1 MLTSRSRPPIVLIR
15 TVAGAVSVQD
25 ARAPAREVA
34 QGRTNSSAIVLP
46 RRDPPSTM
54 KDGTSETLTAWAF
67 LVPSLCILGTFG
79 LFPIGYALFVSM
91 HQWRI
96 RKDAFIGWEHYERA
110 LGEPAALL
118 CLVGGAAFIWLSLRV
133 RARMRRAAMNGV
145 AVWGLSVLLLVAS
158 LWLLLQGLAEL
169 AQTGDHRL
177 YNGLR
182 VTAFYALGTIPVQ
195 LAVSMA
201 LAYLLFK
208 SLRGKGF
215 FRVLLFLPYVTPVIA
230 SAVVFRSMFSPH
242 PASLANRLW
251 AVLGLPDSRWLY
263 ESQSVVALLLE
274 WAGWTEYPAWVDA
287 AFPSLA
293 LVSIIIY
300 NIWVYIGYDTVIL
313 LAGLSAIPRHYYEAA
328 EIDGAGPWQTFRHVT
343 LPLVSPTLFFLSMVA
358 VIGTFKAFNHIYIMR
373 TPGARDSVD
382 VLSIAIFDLIFEY
395 HNAGYAA
402 AMAFILFVVILFLT
416 LMQNRVLGK
425 RVFYG
430 E

>member
-1 MLTSRSRPPIVLIR
+1 MDNRTKDTLI
-15 TVAGAVSVQD
+15 AWSFL
-25 ARAPAREVA
+25 APALV
-34 QGRTNSSAIVLP
+34 VL
-46 RRDPPSTM
+46 
-54 KDGTSETLTAWAF
+54 AA
-67 LVPSLCILGTFG
+67 FG
-79 LFPIGYALFVSM
+79 LFPIGYAFYVSL
-91 HQWRI
+91 HKWRI
-96 RKDAFIGWEHYERA
+96 RQGGFIGFDHYVRV
-110 LGEPAALL
+110 LGDPGFLVWL
-118 CLVGGAAFIWLSLRV
+118 LVGILL
-133 RARMRRAAMNGV
+133 
-145 AVWGLSVLLLVAS
+145 VWGVFRVHRILKSRLTRFPYLPLPIACGLMVPVLLV
-158 LWLLLQGLAEL
+158 LLDQGLGGLLE
-169 AQTGDHRL
+169 TGDYRL

-182 VTAFYALGTIPVQ
+182 VTTFYALGTIPVQ
-195 LAVSMA
+195 LGISML

-208 SLRGKGF
+208 SLRAKGF

-230 SAVVFRSMFSPH
+230 SAVVFRTLFSPH
-242 PASLANRLW
+242 PSSLANRLW
-251 AVLGLPDSRWLY
+251 SFLGLEDRRWLF
-263 ESQSVVALLLE
+263 ESQSVAGLVLE
-274 WAGWTEYPAWVDA
+274 AMDIAPYPAWVDA

-293 LVSIIIY
+293 LVSIILY

-328 EIDGAGPWQTFRHVT
+328 EIDGAGPWQVFRHIT

-402 AMAFILFVVILFLT
+402 AMAFVLFVVILVLT
-416 LMQNRVLGK
+416 LFQNRLLGR